1 MIPPELVP
9 SLPAPVKEEPKPVL
23 DPQWDWVMNARAES
37 RPFSTF
43 AEGTEP
49 DTWPPLEEEPISF
62 LWLLV
67 AIPLLLILWL
77 WNKEM
82 NRLHIKRKE
91 KIMFKTRK

>member
-1 MIPPELVP
+1 M
-9 SLPAPVKEEPKPVL
+9 L

-37 RPFSTF
+37 KPFSTF

-67 AIPLLLILWL
+67 AIPLIAIFVL
-77 WNKEM
+77 WNMEM
-82 NRLHIKRKE
+82 NRLRLTE
-91 KIMFKTRK
+91 KGKNMYRTRK